1 MNFLICGGFAPTPT
15 LTLLLIKRVSR
26 KITTAEKSAKN
37 QFIPL
42 QEKKL
47 TSLWSAQT
55 AFLA

>member
-1 MNFLICGGFAPTPT
+1 MKKVT
-15 LTLLLIKRVSR
+15 K

-47 TSLWSAQT
+47 ASHGSAQT

>member
-1 MNFLICGGFAPTPT
+1 MKKVT
-15 LTLLLIKRVSR
+15 K
-26 KITTAEKSAKN
+26 KITTAEKSSKN

-47 TSLWSAQT
+47 TSLWSVQT

>member
-1 MNFLICGGFAPTPT
+1 M
-15 LTLLLIKRVSR
+15 KKVSK

-47 TSLWSAQT
+47 TSLRSAQT
-55 AFLA
+55 TFLA